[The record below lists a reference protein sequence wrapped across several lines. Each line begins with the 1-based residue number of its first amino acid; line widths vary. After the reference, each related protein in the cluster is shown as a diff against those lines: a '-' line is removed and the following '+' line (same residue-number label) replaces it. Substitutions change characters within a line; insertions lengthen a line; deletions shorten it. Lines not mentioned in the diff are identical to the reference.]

1 MQTRTPASHGDG
13 SIQTDPILSFTL
25 DIPTQF
31 PTYRKGDQGHTAVP
45 PVTVWGLPK
54 QSWYMSMYNVSY
66 SINIAAFHKIEDCR
80 MHLLIT

>member
-45 PVTVWGLPK
+45 PVTV
-54 QSWYMSMYNVSY
+54 
-66 SINIAAFHKIEDCR
+66 
-80 MHLLIT
+80 